1 MSSICRASCLSK
13 KTYVYYNGY
22 LVYVDIYFHFSMLL
36 WGQIDTNRC
45 LVVLFG
51 AFCEELTAGAADLD
65 TACDA

>member
-1 MSSICRASCLSK
+1 MILRFMSIFFL
-13 KTYVYYNGY
+13 
-22 LVYVDIYFHFSMLL
+22 HFSMLL